1 MLVQVFSDFMKLWQV
16 ILQKLDRFLVL
27 CFYKVDGQGIDLA
40 GKGKT
45 AILRL
50 FYKKRRKK

>member
-27 CFYKVDGQGIDLA
+27 CFYKVDGQGIDPGLCL
-40 GKGKT
+40 G
-45 AILRL
+45 
-50 FYKKRRKK
+50 